1 MIDVIFPSNRITLR
15 ANIFVIGLPLF
26 SGTSFPECPPSP
38 MLPHPMSENSCD
50 SHSLARNTSTG
61 TFLKTQATTWTKQ
74 LQKNEN
80 SATHFPQLFSPKTTS
95 NDKDQTKKRMH
106 EKPKNHNEVKR
117 AHEESSHEKKS
128 LDARK

>member
-1 MIDVIFPSNRITLR
+1 MRSKSKFESWRKGEQFSDPNSPAVVLHILSTVRPTSHVL
-15 ANIFVIGLPLF
+15 GLPLF

-80 SATHFPQLFSPKTTS
+80 STTYFPQLFSPKTTS
-95 NDKDQTKKRMH
+95 DDKDQKR
-106 EKPKNHNEVKR
+106 NKR
-117 AHEESSHEKKS
+117 TT
-128 LDARK
+128 DARKA